1 MIAQSLFSVRSRTR
15 ICDTY
20 DELLGDASGALNGRV
35 LEGEHGVILLCV
47 PIISGHAL
55 LSWKS

>member
-1 MIAQSLFSVRSRTR
+1 MIAQSLSPVCSRTR

-55 LSWKS
+55 LS